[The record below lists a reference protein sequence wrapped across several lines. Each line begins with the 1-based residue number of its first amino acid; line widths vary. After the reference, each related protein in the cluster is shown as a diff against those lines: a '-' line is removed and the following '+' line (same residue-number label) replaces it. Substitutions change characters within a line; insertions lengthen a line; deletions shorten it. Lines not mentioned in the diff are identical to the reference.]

1 MASGDVD
8 TMADIKAAFFIECEE
23 LLEEM
28 TDGLETLRSTEA
40 NPEALNSVFRAVHS
54 IKGGAAAFALGDLT
68 DFAHDLETRLAT
80 YRDAGELPAAT
91 EIDQF
96 ETGADRL
103 ATLVGLAA
111 GAKDSSEEE
120 SLDDHAAAGTST
132 SGTNFR
138 DFLLTLRPSTAN
150 VPKALKQLNEL
161 GVVNTEL
168 VPGALPDL
176 QAYSP
181 TDCSLVWQS
190 VLSTELD
197 DDRVKDELNR
207 IDPEIEIEPME
218 KQTAQG
224 SQPTGVDE
232 ISNKAKATSSKSAA
246 PTIRVALDRIDRLIN
261 LVGELVVNQAML
273 SRSAEDLGAEANSNH
288 MIGLEELMR
297 LTRDIQDSVMQI
309 RAQPVKPLFQR
320 MARIC
325 REAAAMSG
333 KPVELVTDGHETE
346 IDKTVIER
354 LADPL
359 THMIR
364 NAVDHGIEAADD
376 RHHAGKSDVGR
387 ITLRAS
393 HRSGQVILELSD
405 DGAGIDRE
413 KVLSKARAKGLVSPT
428 AQLSSREI
436 DSLLFQPGFSTA
448 EEVSSLSG
456 RGVGMDVVR
465 ASIQSL
471 GGRISI
477 DSTPN
482 EGTRFEIALPLTL
495 AVLDAMIVRVSGET
509 LVLPL
514 TAIHE
519 TVKVQQRNLLELN
532 RGQKMLRYGGKAIA
546 LFDLGEELGFNA
558 RREDLGEC
566 VAIITSADGQVPTAL
581 LVDEIFEQRQVVIK
595 GIQKGFS
602 NAACVAAATIM
613 GDGRIALII
622 DPFDPSLCPGG
633 ASSAQSAA
641 VPLDLS
647 A

>member
-1 MASGDVD
+1 MATSDVE
-8 TMADIKAAFFIECEE
+8 TMADIKAAFFLECDE
-23 LLEEM
+23 LLEELF
-28 TDGLETLRSTEA
+28 DGLETLRGATA
-40 NPEALNSVFRAVHS
+40 NSEALNSVFRAVHS
-54 IKGGAAAFALGDLT
+54 IKGGAAAFALSDLT
-68 DFAHDLETRLAT
+68 DFAHDLETRLAA
-80 YRDAGELPAAT
+80 YRDAGELPAPE
-91 EIDQF
+91 EIAHF
-96 ETGADRL
+96 ETAADRL
-103 ATLVGLAA
+103 SLLVGLAA
-111 GAKDSSEEE
+111 TGEERSDE
-120 SLDDHAAAGTST
+120 ERLDDAALFDRNTLAVDSK
-132 SGTNFR
+132 
-138 DFLLTLRPSTAN
+138 DFVLSLGNSERRVLEVTR
-150 VPKALKQLNEL
+150 EL
-161 GVVNTEL
+161 SKLGSARAEL
-168 VPGALPDL
+168 VSGVLPNL
-176 QAYSP
+176 QSYSP
-181 TDCSLVWQS
+181 THCSLVWE
-190 VLSTELD
+190 VILTNNLEERHL
-197 DDRVKDELNR
+197 RKELNR
-207 IDPEIEIEPME
+207 IDPAISIERVEQHTNKP
-218 KQTAQG
+218 
-224 SQPTGVDE
+224 SQ
-232 ISNKAKATSSKSAA
+232 ATSADERSSKQSPGGKPAEA
-246 PTIRVALDRIDRLIN
+246 TIRVALDRIDRLIN

-273 SRSAEDLGAEANSNH
+273 SRSAEDLGAETNSNH
-288 MIGLEELMR
+288 MLGLDELMR

-333 KPVELVTDGHETE
+333 KPVELVTHGHETE

-364 NAVDHGIEAADD
+364 NAVDHGIEVAED
-376 RHHAGKSDVGR
+376 RHLAGKPDIGR

-393 HRSGQVILELSD
+393 HRSGQVILEISD

-428 AQLSSREI
+428 ADLSSREI
-436 DSLLFQPGFSTA
+436 DGLLFQPGFSTT

-477 DSTPN
+477 DSVPK

-514 TAIHE
+514 SAIHE
-519 TVKVQQRNLLELN
+519 TVKVERQNLLELN
-532 RGQKMLRYGGKAIA
+532 RGQRMLRYGGKAIT
-546 LFDLGEELGFNA
+546 LLDLGEELGYNN
-558 RREDLGEC
+558 RREELDDC
-566 VAIITSADGQVPTAL
+566 VAIITNADEQVPSAL
-581 LVDEIFEQRQVVIK
+581 VIDDISEQRQVVIK

-602 NAACVAAATIM
+602 NAACVAAATIL

-622 DPFDPSLCPGG
+622 DPFDPSL
-633 ASSAQSAA
+633 SSGSATAAQTSA
-641 VPLDLS
+641 VPLDLT